1 MKKMS
6 RKIPKFKTEDEER
19 EFWATHDSMD
29 FIEQAE
35 EVEPIEFIRKPV
47 QTGVLRLD
55 IKLLEELRKVA
66 AQKNIPANVLASRW
80 LADRLANE
88 L

>member
-1 MKKMS
+1 MSEKMP
-6 RKIPKFKTEDEER
+6 IFKTEDEEQ

-29 FIEQAE
+29 FINQTE
-35 EVEPIEFIRKPV
+35 EVEPIEFIRKPTE
-47 QTGVLRLD
+47 TGVLQLD
-55 IKLLEELRKVA
+55 IELLEELRRVA
-66 AQKNIPANVLASRW
+66 ARKKIPANILASRW